1 MPRLETPNLPIA
13 IIGAGVG
20 GLALAQA
27 CQRHALPFRL
37 FERHP
42 QSHHR
47 QGHRFRISRDA
58 FTALADAVPPDI
70 RALLLATAPVQ
81 SGLSPRYANATTLR
95 FRTGSPFSPPEQ
107 SVPVDRA
114 WVRAVLGVGVEHAVE
129 YGREFARYE
138 TNGADHVD
146 VYFTDGSVVQARLL
160 VGADG
165 LRSRVRRQLQPER
178 RLLDLQRWIVW
189 GRTPLTPQLR
199 AQLPD
204 HVLSWFMALDKDAG
218 AQCVVEAVCWDAS
231 THAASGGRIPEFQD
245 YIYWAAAIAP
255 SSSSSS
261 SSGEPPQTADG
272 RRRLVEGIAG
282 GWHPHLKTILGAADY
297 DLSACIPVVSSKPDI
312 GLPTGGVGMVTIIG
326 DAAHAMSPMGQA
338 GGDLAIRDAV
348 DLAAAVAG
356 GEGSVV
362 DRVREFERVMARRA
376 EGKLQRAFAN
386 GRMVWTE
393 ERYREVHI

>member
-1 MPRLETPNLPIA
+1 MPHLQTPNLPIA

-37 FERHP
+37 FERQP
-42 QSHHR
+42 QSDHR

-81 SGLSPRYANATTLR
+81 SGLSPRYANAATLR
-95 FRTGSPFSPPEQ
+95 FRTESPFSPPEQ
-107 SVPVDRA
+107 SVPVDRP
-114 WVRAVLGVGVEHAVE
+114 WVRAVLGAGVEHAVE

-138 TNGADHVD
+138 TSGGDHVD

-165 LRSRVRRQLQPER
+165 LRSRVRRRLQPER

-199 AQLPD
+199 AQLPAD
-204 HVLSWFMALDKDAG
+204 VLSWFMALDKDAG
-218 AQCVVEAVCWDAS
+218 AQCVVEAVCWDAN

-255 SSSSSS
+255 SSS
-261 SSGEPPQTADG
+261 GEPPQTADG
-272 RRRLVEGIAG
+272 RRRLVEGIAA
-282 GWHPHLKTILGAADY
+282 GWHPHLKAILGAADY
-297 DLSACIPVVSSKPDI
+297 ELSACIPVVSSKPDI
-312 GLPTGGVGMVTIIG
+312 GLPADGDGAGMVTIIG

-356 GEGSVV
+356 GERSMSET
-362 DRVREFERVMARRA
+362 VREFERVMAQRA